1 MCGKSSFFI
10 VLSHKQSR
18 STVCAT
24 ARRVKVLPC
33 AAFPLPCG
41 HSLRPE
47 ACAEILWYTL
57 TSTFRSSELY
67 TAAGFLPP
75 AMSLRFSFASVQGNN
90 KLGLDQTFPSS
101 NFAKEW
107 TVNSLK
113 SLLLSGCKIHLFQ
126 KNSSRIQIGCRHI
139 CHMWQGLCGGP
150 TCVGGDRD
158 GRSRG
163 TGRVP
168 VAALEPSRTVGAC
181 GQDCC
186 IICSA
191 LASTQVVSVTLW
203 ATAARLLAACK

>member
-1 MCGKSSFFI
+1 MS
-10 VLSHKQSR
+10 SHKQSR
-18 STVCAT
+18 STLCAT
-24 ARRVKVLPC
+24 TRRAKVLPR

-41 HSLRPE
+41 HNLRPE

-57 TSTFRSSELY
+57 TSTFRSNELY

-75 AMSLRFSFASVQGNN
+75 ALSLRLCVASVQGNN
-90 KLGLDQTFPSS
+90 KLGLDRTFPSS

-113 SLLLSGCKIHLFQ
+113 NLLLSGCKIRLFQ

-139 CHMWQGLCGGP
+139 WRMWQGLCAAP
-150 TCVGGDRD
+150 TRVGGDGD

-168 VAALEPSRTVGAC
+168 VAALEPSRMAGAC
-181 GQDCC
+181 GRDCC
-186 IICSA
+186 IIRSA